1 MVRARPDNSR
11 LLRTALWRAA
21 CLEAAAL
28 VKEGLE
34 ERLGAVALGDG
45 QLRVCQVECAPP
57 RQQERCLLVAKHQVA
72 NEDELLES
80 LQASS

>member
-1 MVRARPDNSR
+1 MVHAHSDNSR
-11 LLRTALWRAA
+11 LLWPALWRAA

-34 ERLGAVALGDG
+34 ERLGAVALGNG
-45 QLRVCQVECAPP
+45 QLRVRQVECAPP
-57 RQQERCLLVAKHQVA
+57 RQQKGCLLVAKHQVA
-72 NEDELLES
+72 DEDELLES